1 MIFQIYGRNTFTT
14 TEFCQPTHQPTLAD
28 LTCKWVSKCQLRAFY
43 MRPGIPTLK
52 GLIISRWL
60 DLAPWHQALR
70 HATNFSAPNMCT
82 QWWHSAMATQ
92 KCLVAGSKN
101 FPLHIFTWLKTFSWL
116 FCHLGW
122 IPALCFGR
130 EFGIRTGSGSPYQ
143 PTSVFFCFRW
153 YVGKVMSWTNTWENV
168 ISGCGSE
175 KKIAT
180 KNPGKLYNM
189 EPEYGG
195 LECDVLL

>member
-122 IPALCFGR
+122 IPALFFGR
-130 EFGIRTGSGSPYQ
+130 EFGIPFRIWESLSTNFR
-143 PTSVFFCFRW
+143 VFLFQVVC
-153 YVGKVMSWTNTWENV
+153 GEGHVMDEHLRECHFWLRIWKKDRNQKSWKT
-168 ISGCGSE
+168 I
-175 KKIAT
+175 
-180 KNPGKLYNM
+180 
-189 EPEYGG
+189 
-195 LECDVLL
+195 